1 MKLKRS
7 KRVSSKERGSALLI
21 ALFALLLVSAIG
33 FGMLYS
39 SNTETNVNA
48 NFRDSQRAYF
58 AARAGL
64 EEARQRLLPTSAS
77 PAAIAA
83 PAGPPTTSA
92 ANIIYL
98 TNPTGSETIDPTSA
112 SSNYFD
118 NELCHES
125 FTGLSIPFYGVSSS
139 TDCKQGSPAKGPQ
152 SSWLTTLASAS
163 PGTGAADAL
172 PYKWVRVTTKEN
184 TTFANFPADPSKV
197 SSNPNGP
204 VCWDGLHQQV
214 IAVGASCAA
223 QTPLMY
229 PVWVLTSLG
238 VGPQGSHRLAQME
251 VALDPPI
258 ITNAAVDSQAAV
270 ETRGS
275 LTVDA
280 YDNCTCNATRDNPGC
295 DKSKYAIYTQGTL
308 TENGNPTL
316 TSGATPTTV
325 SLTDPSHPPDWPYD
339 IDALINKYKNMP
351 TATTP
356 SGACSGSPA
365 ICDSNSATT
374 ENWGA
379 VDSNF
384 NPLAPTD
391 MNPQIT
397 YLPGNTR
404 LNGVTGAGILIVDGD
419 LDIHGGLEW
428 YGLVLVRGT
437 IDFTGGGSDHVNLYG
452 AFLNG
457 KDINAVN
464 NMDDLGGSVNIHFDS
479 CALKQFDQKYPPR
492 NIASHELMY

>member
-7 KRVSSKERGSALLI
+7 KRMSSDEQGSALLI

-58 AARAGL
+58 SARAGL
-64 EEARQRLLPTSAS
+64 EEARQRLLPTSS
-77 PAAIAA
+77 TPPPIAA
-83 PAGPPTTSA
+83 PAGMPSTSA
-92 ANIIYL
+92 ANMIYI
-98 TNPTGSETIDPTSA
+98 TNPLGSETVDPTNA
-112 SSNYFD
+112 NSNYFD
-118 NELCHES
+118 MELCHEG
-125 FTGLSIPFYGVSSS
+125 FTGLNSAFSGVTAS
-139 TDCKQGSPAKGPQ
+139 TDCKQNPPKGPQ
-152 SSWLTTLASAS
+152 SGWFTTVASVG
-163 PGTGAADAL
+163 PGTGGADAL
-172 PYKWVRVTTKEN
+172 SYKWVRVTTKSNVSIAPYSVDSTQE
-184 TTFANFPADPSKV
+184 TTNAG
-197 SSNPNGP
+197 GP
-204 VCWDGLHQQV
+204 VCWDGLHQRV
-214 IAVGASCAA
+214 IAAGASCIA
-223 QTPLMY
+223 QNPQMY
-229 PVWVLTSLG
+229 PVWVLTSLA
-238 VGPQGSHRLAQME
+238 VTPQGSHRMSQME

-316 TSGATPTTV
+316 TSGATPTTI
-325 SLTDPSHPPDWPYD
+325 SMTDPSHPPDWPYD
-339 IDALINKYKNMP
+339 IDSLINKFKNMP

-384 NPLAPTD
+384 NPLAPGD
-391 MNPQIT
+391 MTPQIT

-404 LNGVTGAGILIVDGD
+404 MNGVTGAGILVVDGD
-419 LDIHGGLEW
+419 LDIHGGMEW

-492 NIASHELMY
+492 NIASHDLMY